1 MLLTLLVNVY
11 NLIAIFLNRCKRLHM
26 CLVNNVLL
34 FFNGLGG
41 RAFLDLTMV
50 SIAPRFDRRVFGRQR
65 TLPLKAFSR
74 QAVQISV
81 VIRLPDLVRSHV

>member
-1 MLLTLLVNVY
+1 
-11 NLIAIFLNRCKRLHM
+11 M